1 MSKKL
6 IQEIREYVSPMYG
19 YEHLYYHNM
28 VHAEQVLSMVTKL
41 GKSEGLAK
49 GEIQDLKIAALFH
62 DCGYGIDAA
71 LHEEISAEK
80 AKAFLSDIA
89 YDVDR
94 IEKIERLIRATKLS
108 HMPTQLDEMIIR
120 DADLSHLG
128 SLDFTIKSNALR
140 RENEH
145 VKNEYLSDEEWLGV
159 NSSFLEIHQYY
170 TESAKNLWDKGKR
183 GNFKQLRK
191 EVKSKQ
197 NKLDSAAPDRGIET
211 MFRVA
216 LRNHNNL
223 SQIADS
229 KANILL
235 SVCTIMLSLV
245 LSSLVPK
252 VDSNPTL
259 IIPTIITLVV
269 CISTMY
275 FSIMATRPKIIKVSE
290 YSREMLMENKTNLL
304 FFGNFEKIPLDE
316 FEWAISEMM
325 KNRDL
330 LYGALI
336 KDLYFLGGILARKYR
351 FLYFGYNVFMIGLLV
366 SAVSFIIAM
375 VFYK

>member
-6 IQEIREYVSPMYG
+6 IQKIREYVSPMYSH
-19 YEHLYYHNM
+19 EHLYYHNM

-41 GKSEGLAK
+41 GKSEGLTK
-49 GEIQDLKIAALFH
+49 VEIQDLKIAALFH

-71 LHEEISAEK
+71 SHEEVSSEK
-80 AKAFLSDIA
+80 AEEFLSDIA
-89 YDVDR
+89 YDEDR
-94 IEKIERLIRATKLS
+94 IDRVKRLIRATKLS
-108 HMPTQLDEMIIR
+108 HVPNQLDEMIIR
-120 DADLSHLG
+120 DADLSHIG
-128 SLDFTIKSNALR
+128 TMDFTLKSDALR

-145 VKNEYLSDEEWLGV
+145 VKNEQLSDEEWLSV
-159 NSSFLEIHQYY
+159 NSNFLESHQYY
-170 TESAKNLWDKGKR
+170 TESARNLWDKGKR
-183 GNFKQLRK
+183 GNIKLLRK
-191 EVKSKQ
+191 EVKSKSSRIE
-197 NKLDSAAPDRGIET
+197 SAAPDRGIET

-235 SVCTIMLSLV
+235 SVSTIMLSLV

-259 IIPTIITLVV
+259 IIPTILTLIV

-275 FSIMATRPKIIKVSE
+275 FSIMATRPKILKVSE
-290 YSREMLMENKTNLL
+290 YSREMLMKNKTNLL

-330 LYGALI
+330 LYGALM
-336 KDLYFLGGILARKYR
+336 KDLYFLGGILGKKYR

-366 SAVSFIIAM
+366 SAVSFTIAM
-375 VFYK
+375 VFY